1 MASADKPVVL
11 VTGASTGIGEGI
23 ARRFAAGGWRVVALA
38 RRKEKL
44 EQLKKSLA
52 GQTEVEIVAI
62 DVTNPEAP
70 QLAVDAA
77 LKAFGRLDCLVNN
90 AGIFKFGA
98 VHEVDD
104 AALDEAIDIS
114 LKAPFRFARAAL
126 PVMKDGASI
135 VNIGSVWG
143 LVAGMAGGSYCALK
157 AGLIG
162 LTQSIAADYG
172 MKGIRANLVAPSVVR
187 TEMTDG
193 FWDTDAFKRTNHEM
207 TPSNRECTIDDVAQ
221 AVFFL
226 ASPQAGFINGQTLA
240 LDGGWTTT
248 KFLSLDALM
257 AERVKA

>member
-23 ARRFAAGGWRVVALA
+23 ARRFAGDGWRVVALA

-44 EQLKKSLA
+44 EKLKADLGADK
-52 GQTEVEIVAI
+52 VEIVAI

-70 QLAVDAA
+70 QMAVNAA

-114 LKAPFRFARAAL
+114 LKAPFRFSRAAL
-126 PVMKDGASI
+126 GVMKDGATI

-172 MKGIRANLVAPSVVR
+172 VKGIRANLVAPSVVR

-207 TPSNRECTIDDVAQ
+207 TPSNRECTIEDVAH

-226 ASPQAGFINGQTLA
+226 ASPQAAFINGQTLA

-248 KFLSLDALM
+248 KFLSLEALM
-257 AERVKA
+257 AQRVKA